1 MLARKYPNGF
11 KNQNWLGFF
20 IELIIVIVG
29 ITIAFYLQKASVKKE
44 EERVQEIRTANLKRE
59 IELNLEYLDG
69 IDSSR
74 NVLDGAFSGFIEYL
88 DKRIAEGEDDLS
100 LDTLSYYWAL
110 CFSTS
115 SFEIQHNQ
123 LSHYLSDPGSF
134 KDTELESELV
144 KLENIIINTDH
155 LEKFYVERKINRV
168 IDPVMGS
175 VDFVRMNVLK
185 AEMFN
190 SRAYFNDLVIMAD
203 IERQRTVYFKK
214 LVGQLE
220 RVNQLLQ

>member
-69 IDSSR
+69 VDSSR
-74 NVLDGAFSGFIEYL
+74 KVVDGAFSGFIGYL
-88 DKRIAEGEDDLS
+88 DKHIGEEDLN
-100 LDTLSYYWAL
+100 LDTLSSYWVE

-134 KDTELESELV
+134 KDIGLESELV

-155 LEKFYVERKINRV
+155 LEKFYVERKVNRV
-168 IDPVMGS
+168 IDPVLGS
-175 VDFVRMNVLK
+175 IDFANQTVLK
-185 AEMFN
+185 VEPFN
-190 SRAYFNDLVIMAD
+190 SRVYYNDVLIVSS
-203 IERQRTVYFKK
+203 IEHQRSLHFKE
-214 LVGQLE
+214 LLNQLE
-220 RVNQLLQ
+220 LVNKLLQ